1 MTPSHDLRASATQPT
16 VMTVREALAQLRDGR
31 LRQASE
37 PSGGTEWSDHHKHV
51 LLDSVLRG
59 WPIGTL
65 LVVREAD
72 GSRVLLDG
80 QRRLAALRE
89 FVSGD
94 LRIDGRLTPP
104 ARELRESDERTYADL
119 PQGLRAAV
127 DDYPLVCLELDPLPP
142 AELRT
147 AVLRLNCETGLP
159 EASRKL
165 VESGSFGEQVRSLV
179 ATAADWGFGEERVGF
194 GNIGLAYEDV
204 ISRVLV
210 SVEAE
215 SVRAAAVGS
224 EQLNARLRSGNAV
237 ADHARDEVADAL
249 KGLLSLPA
257 LDMPAVRFTKPT
269 LLSWL
274 LVMVR
279 ARRVFGP
286 GTEHHLGYLLDWL
299 EPERRRRAASLGP
312 GTTPP
317 LKSAFRELPYAALL
331 ERFNEVAAVGAH
343 SPESTVLRDAVG
355 WLFLVA
361 TGGAPSR
368 RISPVPDVLRMYA
381 ALTQA
386 GAGPFSEDR
395 IDQVLWADGALKS
408 WGEWS

>member
-1 MTPSHDLRASATQPT
+1 MTPSHDLRASATRPT
-16 VMTVREALAQLRDGR
+16 VVTVSEALAQLRDGR

-37 PSGGTEWSDHHKHV
+37 PSGGAEWSDHHKHV

-80 QRRLAALRE
+80 QRRLAALGE
-89 FVSGD
+89 FVRGD
-94 LRIDGRLTPP
+94 LRVDGRLTPP
-104 ARELRESDERTYADL
+104 ARELRESDESTYADL

-127 DDYPLVCLELDPLPP
+127 DEYPLVLLELDALPP

-147 AVLRLNCETGLP
+147 AVLRLNSETGLP
-159 EASRKL
+159 EAGRRL
-165 VESGSFGEQVRSLV
+165 VESGSFGEQVRALV
-179 ATAADWGFGEERVGF
+179 ATAVDWGLGEERVGF
-194 GNIGLAYEDV
+194 GNVGLAYEDV

-210 SVEAE
+210 AVEAG

-224 EQLNARLRSGNAV
+224 EQLNARLRSGDAV
-237 ADHARDEVADAL
+237 AEKTRDEVAEAF

-279 ARRVFGP
+279 ARRAFGP
-286 GTEHHLGYLLDWL
+286 GAQHHFGYLLDWL
-299 EPERRRRAASLGP
+299 EPERRRRAASLEP
-312 GTTPP
+312 GTAPP
-317 LKSAFRELPYAALL
+317 LRSAFRELPHAALL

-343 SPESTVLRDAVG
+343 TPESTVLRDAVG

-381 ALTQA
+381 ALTRA
-386 GAGPFSEDR
+386 AAGPFTEDR
-395 IDQVLWADGALKS
+395 IDQVLWDDGALKS
-408 WGEWS
+408 WGEWN

>member
-1 MTPSHDLRASATQPT
+1 MS
-16 VMTVREALAQLRDGR
+16 EALAQLRDGR

-37 PSGGTEWSDHHKHV
+37 PSGGAEWSDHHKHV

-80 QRRLAALRE
+80 QRRLAALGE
-89 FVSGD
+89 FVRGD
-94 LRIDGRLTPP
+94 LRVDGRLTPP
-104 ARELRESDERTYADL
+104 ARELRESDESTYAGL

-127 DDYPLVCLELDPLPP
+127 DEYPLVLLELDALPP

-147 AVLRLNCETGLP
+147 AVLRLNSETGLP
-159 EASRKL
+159 EAGRRL
-165 VESGSFGEQVRSLV
+165 VESGSFGEQVRALV
-179 ATAADWGFGEERVGF
+179 ATAVDWGLGEERVGF
-194 GNIGLAYEDV
+194 GNVGLAYEDV

-210 SVEAE
+210 AVEAG

-224 EQLNARLRSGNAV
+224 EQLNARLRSGDAV
-237 ADHARDEVADAL
+237 AEKTRDEVAEAF

-279 ARRVFGP
+279 ARRAFGP

-299 EPERRRRAASLGP
+299 EPERRRRAASLEP
-312 GTTPP
+312 GAAPP
-317 LKSAFRELPYAALL
+317 LRSAFRELPYAALL

-343 SPESTVLRDAVG
+343 TPESTVLRDAVG

-368 RISPVPDVLRMYA
+368 RISPVPDVSRMYA
-381 ALTQA
+381 ALTRV
-386 GAGPFSEDR
+386 GAGPFTEDR
-395 IDQVLWADGALKS
+395 IDQVLWVDGALKS